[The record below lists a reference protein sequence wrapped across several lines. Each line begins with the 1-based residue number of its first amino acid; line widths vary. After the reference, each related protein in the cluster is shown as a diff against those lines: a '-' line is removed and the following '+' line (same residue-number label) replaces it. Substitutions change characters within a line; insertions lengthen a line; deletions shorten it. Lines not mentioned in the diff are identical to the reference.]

1 MRCQRGWEVKAPG
14 SSGENDSVECR
25 SLEILLRS
33 LAGHLDEA
41 AEGQQADLVVGV
53 AVLDAEEA
61 RPKAE

>member
-1 MRCQRGWEVKAPG
+1 MVEEGAGIV
-14 SSGENDSVECR
+14 GENLSLR
-25 SLEILLRS
+25 AGRLEILLRS